1 MASCESKRSSAYGE
15 ELRWRIVWQKE
26 ALGYSDTVIAQNLN
40 IDKSTVYR
48 ILQLFFNTGTVSKR
62 QYPKDKSA
70 RKLTDPAQLLVL
82 HLAMERPGI
91 KLQEI
96 QEELL
101 NLLLVNIHISNICRF
116 LHQSGFTRQKLR
128 IAAMQRDEFLRQQYI
143 SEVSIYSREML
154 IFLDETGADR
164 RNALRRYGYSIRG
177 NPIVSHQ
184 LLVRGDHLSGIAFIS
199 VNGLLDVKVVRGA
212 TNSDIFYSFVEERL
226 LPCLLPF
233 DGINPHSVVIMDNCS
248 IHHVS
253 EIVQMIEE
261 VGSIVHFLPPYSPY
275 FMPAFSKVKASLKTD
290 MQQNVD
296 METALLAAFATI
308 TPQDCQSWISESGL
322 HS

>member
-15 ELRWRIVWQKE
+15 DLRWRIVWQKE
-26 ALGYSDTVIAQNLN
+26 ALRYSDAVIAQNLN

-48 ILQLFFNTGTVSKR
+48 VLQLFFNTGTVSKH
-62 QYPKDKSA
+62 QYPKDKST

-82 HLAMERPGI
+82 HLAMEKPGI

-101 NLLLVNIHISNICRF
+101 NLLLVDIHVSNICRF
-116 LHQSGFTRQKLR
+116 LHQSRFTRQRLR
-128 IAAMQRDEFLRQQYI
+128 IAAIQRDEFLRQQYI
-143 SEVSIYSREML
+143 SEVSIYNSEML

-164 RNALRRYGYSIRG
+164 RNALQRYGYSMRG
-177 NPIVSHQ
+177 KPIVSHQ

-199 VNGLLDVKVVRGA
+199 MNGLLDVKVVRGA
-212 TNSDIFYSFVEERL
+212 TNSDVFYSFVEEHL
-226 LPCLLPF
+226 LPYLLPF

-253 EIVQMIEE
+253 GIVQMIEE
-261 VGSIVHFLPPYSPY
+261 VGLIVHFLPPYSPD
-275 FMPAFSKVKASLKTD
+275 FMLIELAFSKVKAALKTD
-290 MQQNVD
+290 DMLQNVD
-296 METALLAAFATI
+296 META
-308 TPQDCQSWISESGL
+308 
-322 HS
+322 